1 MTFFA
6 KETIDD
12 DVGMWN
18 CFNNDGGVCLVT
30 DIWVWLDEVNTYFE
44 GV

>member
-12 DVGMWN
+12 DVVCMWN
-18 CFNNDGGVCLVT
+18 CFYNDGGVSLVT
-30 DIWVWLDEVNTYFE
+30 DIWVWLDEVHMYVF
-44 GV
+44 